1 MCVNDAYKRSLRIGL
16 YNYMGKQNTRL
27 NAQVLRGFM
36 HTDMTS
42 FIVGLFMGV
51 VLAVIMGGILFRFC
65 LEHETVCQDERGIT
79 LCREVTTIYGPWGV
93 ANR

>member
-1 MCVNDAYKRSLRIGL
+1 MCVNSAFKRSLRIGL
-16 YNYMGKQNTRL
+16 YNYMGKHYTRL
-27 NAQVLRGFM
+27 YAQVLRGFM

-51 VLAVIMGGILFRFC
+51 VLAVVMGGVLFRC
-65 LEHETVCQDERGIT
+65 GLDHETVCQDERGIT

-93 ANR
+93 ENR

>member
-1 MCVNDAYKRSLRIGL
+1 MCVNSAFKRSLRIGL
-16 YNYMGKQNTRL
+16 YNYTGKQNTRL

-51 VLAVIMGGILFRFC
+51 ALAVIMGGVLFRC
-65 LEHETVCQDERGIT
+65 GLDHEKVCQDEHGIT

-93 ANR
+93 ENR

>member
-1 MCVNDAYKRSLRIGL
+1 MCVNSAFKRSLRIGL

-51 VLAVIMGGILFRFC
+51 VLAVIMGGVLFRC
-65 LEHETVCQDERGIT
+65 GLDHEKVCQDKQGTT
-79 LCREVTTIYGPWGV
+79 LCREVTPIYGPWGV
-93 ANR
+93 ENR

>member
-1 MCVNDAYKRSLRIGL
+1 MCVNDAYKRSSRIGL

-27 NAQVLRGFM
+27 YALVLRGFM

-51 VLAVIMGGILFRFC
+51 VLAVIMGGVLFRC
-65 LEHETVCQDERGIT
+65 GLDHEKVCQDERGIM
-79 LCREVTTIYGPWGV
+79 LCREATTIYGPWRV
-93 ANR
+93 ENR